1 MVKNIKWLGH
11 ASIKV
16 ETEGKNVY
24 IDPWKLKNYSNKAD
38 LILITHSH
46 HDHFSPNDISK
57 LTKKDTII
65 IGPADV
71 IKKIAQKEKKV
82 LLPGQTINLNWV
94 TIEGVPS
101 YNIDKAFHPKS
112 NNWLGFILR
121 CKESS
126 IYIAGDTDFIPEM
139 KDIKVDVAI
148 LPVGGTYTMNPKQ
161 ASEATNTIKPKVV
174 IPIHFGDVVGTIE
187 DAKSFESM
195 VKESKV
201 EILQVTE

>member
-24 IDPWKLKNYSNKAD
+24 IDTWKLKNYSNKAD

-46 HDHFSPNDISK
+46 HDNFSPNDISK

-71 IKKIAQKEKKV
+71 IEKIAQKEKKV

-101 YNIDKAFHPKS
+101 
-112 NNWLGFILR
+112 
-121 CKESS
+121 
-126 IYIAGDTDFIPEM
+126 
-139 KDIKVDVAI
+139 
-148 LPVGGTYTMNPKQ
+148 
-161 ASEATNTIKPKVV
+161 
-174 IPIHFGDVVGTIE
+174 
-187 DAKSFESM
+187 
-195 VKESKV
+195 
-201 EILQVTE
+201 